1 MNKKMTN
8 IETKREELI
17 YPYTLESAKVNL
29 EIIKKLIN
37 DNSCIVR
44 RQLFANLRILL
55 LEDKNNEEIKEIKEC
70 LASSMNTHL
79 DILEKLAKDE
89 YYSVRN
95 KLAKNLNTTEEILE
109 ILAKDES
116 FMIRYEVTQNPNS
129 NLETLEF
136 LTKDKD
142 KFVKHFAK
150 ISFNKFKKNSL
161 IK

>member
-1 MNKKMTN
+1 MNKK
-8 IETKREELI
+8 I
-17 YPYTLESAKVNL
+17 NL

-55 LEDKNNEEIKEIKEC
+55 LEDKNNEEIKEIKEY
-70 LASSMNTHL
+70 LASSMNTYP

-95 KLAKNLNTTEEILE
+95 KVAKNLNTTEEILE

-142 KFVKHFAK
+142 KFVKIILSLPLANFI
-150 ISFNKFKKNSL
+150 ISFFIL
-161 IK
+161 